1 MNKTM
6 EAIKTY
12 LRVEFEMDDED
23 IQEMVEIFIES
34 MTELSETA
42 KSQAQ
47 ASNSTG
53 LGETGHAV
61 KGAAA
66 NVGAIIISKL
76 GGEMETAGKAGDILK
91 CAECAAEFAKLV
103 TELS

>member
-1 MNKTM
+1 M
-6 EAIKTY
+6 EAIRNY

-34 MTELSETA
+34 MTELSEKA
-42 KSQAQ
+42 KTQVQ
-47 ASNSTG
+47 ASDSAG

-66 NVGAIIISKL
+66 NVGAEAISKL
-76 GGEMETAGKAGDILK
+76 GREMETAGKAGDIAK

-103 TELS
+103 SELQ